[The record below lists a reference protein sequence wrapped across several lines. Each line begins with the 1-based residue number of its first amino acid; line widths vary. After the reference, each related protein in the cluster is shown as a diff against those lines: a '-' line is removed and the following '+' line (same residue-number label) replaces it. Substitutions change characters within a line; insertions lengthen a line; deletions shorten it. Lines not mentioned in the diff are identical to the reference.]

1 MKFKYYLRGL
11 GMGIAVTAAILSLS
25 HKAQMK
31 KAVMTEEEI
40 ITEAESLGMVMKTE
54 EEEGTPSP
62 SDKEEE
68 PLASKEPESS
78 SEPLE
83 STAPKSG
90 KDKNVKKEETYV
102 EITIV
107 KGMWSDAVSEALEN
121 AGLVEDGGDFN
132 DFLSDNGYASFIS
145 VGTYE
150 IKMGAS
156 YSEIA
161 KIITR
166 QD

>member
-54 EEEGTPSP
+54 EE
-62 SDKEEE
+62 

-102 EITIV
+102 EISIV